1 MQESS
6 HPGFEKRFFEWVSCR
21 NIKIIRDFFSI
32 SPNNQRAEFLFFKP
46 PATRGIV
53 LFAHGTGN
61 DKIFPQVQLFQ
72 GLLQAGYAV
81 FTFDLGGHGRHA
93 TTLLNLHTGGTLNA
107 AMMTLR
113 QLLRIHDLPAR
124 LHLTGYSLGGHL
136 VLDYLCQNPTERDIV
151 SAAVIAVPRQV
162 SLSLLT
168 GLKELR
174 TFVDPVFWRS
184 AAFYGLWDLIPAL
197 GPFKRRLYPVR
208 LEGLGRGSLSYMK
221 VVKDIIEQGSI
232 PRPLSLIQKP
242 VLGIFGG
249 RDAIADCEAGHEM
262 IKELPAG
269 SYHCCAE
276 RTHFTVLLSEETIA
290 TVVRWIVQHNGAG
303 DV

>member
-6 HPGFEKRFFEWVSCR
+6 HPGFETRFFEWVSCR

-46 PATRGIV
+46 QATRGIV

-72 GLLQAGYAV
+72 GLLQAGFAV

-93 TTLLNLHTGGTLNA
+93 TTQLDLHSEETVNI
-107 AMMTLR
+107 AMKTLR
-113 QLLRIHDLPAR
+113 QLQQAHGIPPR

-136 VLDYLCQNPTERDIV
+136 VLNYLSQYPTERDIV
-151 SAAVIAVPRQV
+151 SAAVIAVPQQV

-174 TFVDPVFWRS
+174 TFLDPVFWRS
-184 AAFYGLWDLIPAL
+184 ATFYGLWDLIPAL

-208 LEGLGRGSLSYMK
+208 LEGSGRGSLSYMK

-232 PRPLSLIQKP
+232 PRPLSRIQKP

-262 IKELPAG
+262 IKGLSAG

-290 TVVRWIVQHNGAG
+290 TVIQWIVRHNGAG